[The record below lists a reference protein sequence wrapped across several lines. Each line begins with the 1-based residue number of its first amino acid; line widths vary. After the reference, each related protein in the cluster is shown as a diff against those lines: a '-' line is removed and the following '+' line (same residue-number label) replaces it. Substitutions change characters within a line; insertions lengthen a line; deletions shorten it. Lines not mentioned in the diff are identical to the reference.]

1 MHFYEFKIFLLF
13 CSQLTRPV
21 MYIRI
26 LLLCIAGI
34 VIRNPASAQP
44 LIEKHADIAEVLAES
59 MEGYEDA
66 SPDYE
71 SILEDLEYLYEHPMN
86 LNTATFSDMQKLPF
100 LTDFQI
106 RSLLD
111 YRNENG
117 VLLSLYE
124 LQLVHGFAVET
135 ISKMLPYVTVEKPVQ
150 TVMPYGLR
158 NVSKYGKG
166 EITLSARRAIEKPSG
181 YTIIDSC
188 SGTTVYPGD
197 PWHYYAKAGFHYGN
211 KIDFGATMEKDPG
224 ESFFSRSNRN
234 GFDFYSAHLMVGDM
248 GFLKTIVVGDYRLQ
262 FGQGLTLWNGYSP
275 GKSSLPLN
283 VVKRY
288 SAIRKYTSTEE
299 NNFFRGIAASL
310 GLGKFIFTGFYSS
323 KRNDANITDTL
334 DSDMPA
340 FSSFQYSG
348 YHRTRS
354 EIADEKSVHV
364 RSFGSNL
371 TYRGDNLK
379 MGLTFINYRFDS
391 YLQQSDE
398 PYKAFD
404 FSGSSLVNAGLDYI
418 LTLRNIQLAGE
429 VSYGHQAF
437 ATLHTA
443 VFNASKYA
451 SVALLFR
458 YFPPSYYAMHSA
470 AFSEGSGDNN
480 ESGLYLG
487 TVIHPLPH
495 WTLSAYAD
503 FYRFPWLR
511 YHVNAPSSGKD
522 YMAMIGFQPGKNV
535 EMSLRFRSE
544 SKQINSSSNE
554 KYIEELVW
562 SNYMGLRYHFTYK
575 YNDALQLQM
584 RTEYVSVKTEE
595 KTPERGFMLYQDVVY
610 RFRKIPAILYFRYA
624 WFETDN
630 YSSRIYMY
638 EQQTLSSFTSTSL
651 YDEGYRTYIMFR
663 YNFAERVSCWARLSR
678 TSYSEKTTISS
689 GYDQIFSSARHEV
702 KFQVVIRF

>member
-1 MHFYEFKIFLLF
+1 
-13 CSQLTRPV
+13 

-44 LIEKHADIAEVLAES
+44 LIEKHADIAEALAES
-59 MEGYEDA
+59 IEGNEDA
-66 SPDYE
+66 QTDYE
-71 SILEDLEYLYEHPMN
+71 SLLEDLEYLHENPMN
-86 LNTATFSDMQKLPF
+86 LNTATFSDLQKLPF

-124 LQLVHGFAVET
+124 LQLVHGFAEET
-135 ISKMLPYVTVEKPVQ
+135 ISKMLPYVTVAKPVQ
-150 TVMPYGLR
+150 SIMPHGFR
-158 NVSKYGKG
+158 NVLKYGKG
-166 EITLSARRAIEKPSG
+166 EITLSARRTIEKPSG
-181 YTIIDSC
+181 YIIIDSC

-211 KIDFGATMEKDPG
+211 QIDFGATMEKDPG
-224 ESFFSRSNRN
+224 ESFCNRSNRN

-248 GFLKTIVVGDYRLQ
+248 GFLKTIVVGDFRLQ
-262 FGQGLTLWNGYSP
+262 FGQGLTLWNGYAP

-288 SAIRKYTSTEE
+288 GAIRKYTSTEE

-310 GLGKFIFTGFYSS
+310 GSGRFMLTGFYSS

-334 DSDMPA
+334 ESGMPV

-354 EIADEKSVHV
+354 EIADEKSVQV
-364 RSFGSNL
+364 KSFGSNF

-379 MGLTFINYRFDS
+379 IGLTFINYRFDS

-398 PYKAFD
+398 PYKAFE
-404 FSGSSLVNAGLDYI
+404 FSGSSLVNTGLDYI

-429 VSYGHQAF
+429 VSYGQRAF

-443 VFNASKYA
+443 VIDASKYA

-458 YFPPSYYAMHSA
+458 YFPPSYYAMYSA

-480 ESGLYLG
+480 ENGLYLG
-487 TVIHPLPH
+487 AVIHPLPH

-511 YHVNAPSSGKD
+511 YHVNAPSFGKD
-522 YMAMIGFQPGKNV
+522 YLAMVSYQPDKNMD
-535 EMSLRFRSE
+535 MSLRFRSE

-554 KYIEELVW
+554 HNIEDLVW
-562 SNYMGLRYHFTYK
+562 RDYLGLRYHFTYR
-575 YNDALQLQM
+575 YNNALQLQM
-584 RTEYVSVKTEE
+584 RMEYVSVKTDE
-595 KTPERGFMLYQDVVY
+595 KTPERGLMLYQNVVF
-610 RFRKIPAILYFRYA
+610 RFRKIPAVLYFRYA

-638 EQQTLSSFTSTSL
+638 EQQTLPSFTSTSL
-651 YDEGYRTYIMFR
+651 YDEGYRTYIMMR
-663 YNFAERVSCWARLSR
+663 YNFADRISCWIRMAR
-678 TSYSEKTTISS
+678 TSYSEKTTIGS
-689 GYDQIFSSARHEV
+689 GYDQILSSTRHEI
-702 KFQVVIRF
+702 KFQVVIRFY